1 MKLLRKVILALF
13 SIGLTSIA
21 VSAQYKLYEKG
32 YENYKGGKYDVA
44 IINFSEYLTKSVR
57 DRSIDGEVYYLRGL
71 SYFKTEAYKNSVGD
85 FQEALLRNHPNKGNI
100 FWFLAKS
107 NDKLGF
113 YPDALDAYENAISA
127 LQSDRETHVKL
138 LYERGLVYLK
148 FEDEV
153 MAYNDFLKA
162 YEIQPGNAAVK
173 AELEKLDKGD
183 LASRKTKY
191 VAKETPVL
199 QTQVINQALAELYK
213 DEKRYALVIG
223 NSLYPKTI
231 GELKNPVNDATD
243 MAAELQASNFEVQ
256 LLTNATYGQ
265 IRVAL
270 LKFKEKLDAGERDK
284 TVGLFYFAGHGLR
297 QEDENYLIPID
308 AVIEYEDDIWR
319 YCFPVQRMVL
329 ANMER
334 SNSRLNIVILDACRN
349 NPFPS
354 ATRAVGQQG
363 LSEMQKAR
371 GSFIAYAAAPGSVA
385 FDGSGRNG
393 IYTQE
398 LLKVMRIPGL
408 SIEQIFKEVRLNVL
422 RQSGERQNTW
432 DNSNITGE
440 FYFKF

>member
-1 MKLLRKVILALF
+1 MKVTLALWI
-13 SIGLTSIA
+13 IGFTSIA

-32 YENYKGGKYDVA
+32 YESYKGGKYDVA
-44 IINFSEYLTKSVR
+44 ITNFSEYLAKSIR
-57 DRSIDGEVYYLRGL
+57 DKSLDVEVYYLRGL
-71 SYFKTEAYKNSVGD
+71 SYYKMEAYKNSIGD
-85 FQEALLRNHPNKGNI
+85 FQEALLRNHANKGNV

-107 NDKLGF
+107 NEKLGF
-113 YPDALDAYENAISA
+113 YPDAIDAYENAIAA
-127 LQSDRETHVKL
+127 LQSDKENHVKL

-153 MAYNDFLKA
+153 LAYDDFLKA
-162 YEIQPGNAAVK
+162 YEIQPGNPAVK
-173 AELEKLDKGD
+173 TELEKLDKGE
-183 LASRKTKY
+183 LASRKKKE
-191 VAKETPVL
+191 VPNETPVV
-199 QTQVINQALAELYK
+199 QTQAVNQTLADQYK

-223 NSLYPKTI
+223 NSVYPNEI
-231 GELKNPVNDATD
+231 GELKNPLNDATD
-243 MAAELQASNFEVQ
+243 MAAELKASNFEVQ

-265 IRVAL
+265 IRAAL

-297 QEDENYLIPID
+297 QEDENYLVPVD

-319 YCFPVQRMVL
+319 TCFPVQRMVL

-354 ATRAVGQQG
+354 VTRAVGQQG
-363 LSEMQKAR
+363 LSEIEKAR

-385 FDGSGRNG
+385 LDGSGRNG
-393 IYTQE
+393 VYTQE
-398 LLKVMRIPGL
+398 LLKAIRKSGL
-408 SIEQIFKEVRLNVL
+408 SIEQVFKEVRLNVL
-422 RQSGERQNTW
+422 RQTGERQNTW
-432 DNSNITGE
+432 DSSNITGE

>member
-1 MKLLRKVILALF
+1 MKALMKVTLALWI
-13 SIGLTSIA
+13 IGLTSIA

-32 YENYKGGKYDVA
+32 YESYKAGKYDVA
-44 IINFSEYLTKSVR
+44 ITSFSEYLTKSIR
-57 DRSIDGEVYYLRGL
+57 DKSLDVEVHYLRGL
-71 SYFKTEAYKNSVGD
+71 SYFKTEAYKNSIGD
-85 FQEALLRNHPNKGNI
+85 FQEALLRNHANKGNV

-107 NDKLGF
+107 NEKLGF
-113 YPDALDAYENAISA
+113 YPDAIDAYENAIAA
-127 LQSDRETHVKL
+127 LQSDKETHVKL

-153 MAYNDFLKA
+153 LAYDDFLKA
-162 YEIQPGNAAVK
+162 YEIQPGNPAVK
-173 AELEKLDKGD
+173 AELEKLDKGE
-183 LASRKTKY
+183 LASRKMKAVPT
-191 VAKETPVL
+191 ETPVL
-199 QTQVINQALAELYK
+199 QTQVINQTLADLYK

-223 NSLYPKTI
+223 NALYSSKI

-265 IRVAL
+265 IRSAL
-270 LKFKEKLDAGERDK
+270 LKFKEKLDAGEKDK

-297 QEDENYLIPID
+297 QEDENYLVPVD

-319 YCFPVQRMVL
+319 TCFPVQRMVL

-334 SNSRLNIVILDACRN
+334 SNSRLNIVVLDACRN

-354 ATRAVGQQG
+354 AVRSAGEQG
-363 LSEMQKAR
+363 LAEMEKGR
-371 GSFIAYAAAPGSVA
+371 GAFIAYAAAPGSVA
-385 FDGSGRNG
+385 LDGASRNG

-398 LLKVMRIPGL
+398 LLKAMRKPGL
-408 SIEQIFKEVRLNVL
+408 TIEKVFKEVRLNVL

-432 DNSNITGE
+432 DSSNITGE
-440 FYFKF
+440 FYFKY

>member
-1 MKLLRKVILALF
+1 MKVALALWI
-13 SIGLTSIA
+13 IGFTSIA

-32 YENYKGGKYDVA
+32 YESYKAGKYDVA
-44 IINFSEYLTKSVR
+44 ITNFSEYLTKSIR
-57 DRSIDGEVYYLRGL
+57 DKSLDVEVYYLRGL
-71 SYFKTEAYKNSVGD
+71 SYYKTEVYKNSIGD
-85 FQEALLRNHPNKGNI
+85 FQEALLLNHTNKGNV

-107 NDKLGF
+107 NEKLGF
-113 YPDALDAYENAISA
+113 YPDAIDAYENAIVA
-127 LQSDRETHVKL
+127 LQNDKETHVKL

-153 MAYNDFLKA
+153 LAYDDFLKA
-162 YEIQPGNAAVK
+162 YEIQPGNPTVK
-173 AELEKLDKGD
+173 AELEKLDKGE
-183 LASRKTKY
+183 LASRKKKAVPT
-191 VAKETPVL
+191 ETPVL
-199 QTQVINQALAELYK
+199 QTQVINQTLADLYK

-223 NSLYPKTI
+223 NSLYPSKI

-243 MAAELQASNFEVQ
+243 MAAELKASNFEVQ

-265 IRVAL
+265 IRSAL
-270 LKFKEKLDAGERDK
+270 LKFKEKLDAGEKDK

-297 QEDENYLIPID
+297 QEDENYLVPVD

-319 YCFPVQRMVL
+319 TCFPVQRMVL

-334 SNSRLNIVILDACRN
+334 SNSRLNIVVLDACRN

-354 ATRAVGQQG
+354 VIRAVGEQG
-363 LSEMQKAR
+363 LAEMEKGR

-385 FDGSGRNG
+385 LDGANRNG

-398 LLKVMRIPGL
+398 LLKAMRKPGL
-408 SIEQIFKEVRLNVL
+408 TIEKVFKEVRLNVL

-432 DNSNITGE
+432 DSSNITGE
-440 FYFKF
+440 FYFKY